1 MGPYIGHRHV
11 LDQSKLW
18 SRTVPS
24 GSWKPRCF
32 TLLATN
38 NLTHRRI
45 YAQPFG
51 LVRIFIASLATEHRL
66 RPPSRQCYHLFS
78 LLRQFVEDVF
88 RHHRQ
93 SQDVLQF
100 PVGLQACAV
109 RNLRT
114 MKLQLQTSVETDAQ
128 HVLFHFTHWISCC
141 LLPSPWEHPLFIGLN
156 NTSGSNNNLTKW
168 KIRGHLNRLPI
179 SRQPIFLELTK
190 FSIVEFSTTPPKK
203 KAHSRTLS
211 NSRSSRH
218 PILTTFCK
226 FEENKTT

>member
-1 MGPYIGHRHV
+1 MFWIS
-11 LDQSKLW
+11 Q
-18 SRTVPS
+18 
-24 GSWKPRCF
+24 
-32 TLLATN
+32 N
-38 NLTHRRI
+38 
-45 YAQPFG
+45 FG
-51 LVRIFIASLATEHRL
+51 LEPSHLAPGNRVVSLCSPPTTWRIAGSMLSRSARWHLYRQPSDWTQAEAAKPSVLPLILPAT
-66 RPPSRQCYHLFS
+66 PI
-78 LLRQFVEDVF
+78 VEDVF

-156 NTSGSNNNLTKW
+156 NTSGSNNNLIKW

-211 NSRSSRH
+211 NSRSSRN